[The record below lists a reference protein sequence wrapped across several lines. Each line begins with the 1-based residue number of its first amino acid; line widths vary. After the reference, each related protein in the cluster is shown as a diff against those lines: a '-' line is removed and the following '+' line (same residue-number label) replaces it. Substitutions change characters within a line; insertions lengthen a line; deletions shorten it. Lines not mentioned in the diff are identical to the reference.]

1 MHKSEHGEIANGQLI
16 IYMVADICS
25 WSCAVWNLTWRYLF
39 FFPHTLAYLFMAGT
53 RASYVTGSKG
63 RWRSM
68 YVCVVWSVRGSPSP
82 VWSQFIGASTYEIT
96 GGRRLAVAVGSFSP
110 LSDNE
115 VVDDDDSICCLVSLT
130 EEDCWV
136 MVVVCC
142 ASSTTQ
148 CITFCL
154 VTLWYQCIYSFRC
167 STESS

>member
-1 MHKSEHGEIANGQLI
+1 
-16 IYMVADICS
+16 
-25 WSCAVWNLTWRYLF
+25 
-39 FFPHTLAYLFMAGT
+39 
-53 RASYVTGSKG
+53 
-63 RWRSM
+63 M
-68 YVCVVWSVRGSPSP
+68 YVCIGWSARGSPSLL
-82 VWSQFIGASTYEIT
+82 WSQFIGASTSYEIT
-96 GGRRLAVAVGSFSP
+96 GGRRLTAAVGSFSP

-154 VTLWYQCIYSFRC
+154 VTL
-167 STESS
+167 